1 VGGQAGA
8 GAARGNIGDGPGGP
22 VTSVPMNGS
31 YISVTNGELR
41 GIPTAQPVLQLAFN
55 VEAAG
60 LLP

>member
-1 VGGQAGA
+1 
-8 GAARGNIGDGPGGP
+8 
-22 VTSVPMNGS
+22 MNGS